1 MLTIKQIIKDMKKAC
16 VRTDVIKFIEAL
28 SQENEQLKEVNQKLD
43 RQISIAINW
52 GNNPEATKLLI
63 EENEQ
68 LKADLAESQNHCTML
83 ILELGQLKAQ
93 LERAI
98 VPRFSVGQEVWLI
111 VTNILNGEFVKLSYV
126 SVWSVTQDILCK
138 FHYEVVEVSVSR
150 HLHVH
155 EFQLFATEAEAQAS
169 LNQKE
174 GES

>member
-1 MLTIKQIIKDMKKAC
+1 
-16 VRTDVIKFIEAL
+16 
-28 SQENEQLKEVNQKLD
+28 
-43 RQISIAINW
+43 
-52 GNNPEATKLLI
+52 
-63 EENEQ
+63 
-68 LKADLAESQNHCTML
+68 ML